1 MMASIFFTDRL
12 PGTYTSE
19 GLRVGLTLR
28 EAAQDWVAWP
38 GARAHSQVLPA
49 EHNDREPL
57 PQKQGLC
64 QFVRMADF
72 KMLSGF

>member
-28 EAAQDWVAWP
+28 EAAQDRVAWP
-38 GARAHSQVLPA
+38 GARAHSKVLPA
-49 EHNDREPL
+49 EL
-57 PQKQGLC
+57 
-64 QFVRMADF
+64 
-72 KMLSGF
+72 